1 MKTNA
6 VIFDAFGTL
15 VEIQQPTHPFR
26 QLLREGRRQGRL
38 PRADDIRA
46 IMTRCLSLSEAALY
60 FGIKI
65 SPEYFVIPATGIDH
79 SWYVPCPW

>member
-1 MKTNA
+1 MKTSA

-38 PRADDIRA
+38 PRADDIRT
-46 IMTRCLSLSEAALY
+46 IMTRCLSQAEAALA
-60 FGIKI
+60 FGIKDLALPTRI
-65 SPEYFVIPATGIDH
+65 S
-79 SWYVPCPW
+79 